1 MAANQIRTLL
11 QFVNL
16 QIGAEALLGFDPR
29 ASNGEAVVLVP
40 GATVSDRA
48 FTAAE
53 LQAGN
58 RRSSLF
64 PNVVATEFSEK

>member
-40 GATVSDRA
+40 GATGSDRA
-48 FTAAE
+48 FTPKE
-53 LQAGN
+53 LQVGN